1 MTNNTEI
8 FNTYHKLV
16 FGQVMK
22 MVKHYHDAEDVTSEV
37 FRKIVRLNSKDST
50 RFDGEKAAFGTWLRT
65 IVVSV
70 TLDFFKTNHQ
80 DRYTAVSD
88 FVNGEGSEAFQ
99 FESPTTKTPEKLMI
113 DDELRE
119 RIDEA
124 FYGLKPKYRKVA
136 SLYFIH
142 GHDYADI
149 ADMVK
154 VPIGTVKGML
164 SRARKQLQEELT
176 ELHTNKPELAMS

>member
-1 MTNNTEI
+1 MTDNTKI

-22 MVKHYHDAEDVTSEV
+22 MVKNYHDAEEVTSEV

-50 RFDGEKAAFGTWLRT
+50 RFDGEKSAFGTWLRT

-80 DRYTAVSD
+80 DRFTAVSD
-88 FVNGEGSEAFQ
+88 FVNDEGSEAFQ
-99 FESPTTKTPEKLMI
+99 FEAPSTKTPEKLMI
-113 DDELRE
+113 QSEMKE
-119 RIDEA
+119 RIVEA
-124 FYGLKPKYRKVA
+124 FAELKPKYREIA
-136 SLYFIH
+136 TLYFMEEMS
-142 GHDYADI
+142 YEEI
-149 ADMVK
+149 ANEVD

-164 SRARKQLQEELT
+164 SRARKKLQTDLKGLYT
-176 ELHTNKPELAMS
+176 FKPEMAMS